1 MAERENQCNSG
12 AWLKYLTLASLIIGS
27 LAAVIGMNT
36 DELLAVLNS
45 QWVPKG
51 FLGFLLFFGVLY
63 NLLTIVLGTICYR
76 EKLILPDD
84 QLPSCTVIVPAYN
97 EGEAVTIALKM

>member
-45 QWVPKG
+45 QWV
-51 FLGFLLFFGVLY
+51 FCFSSAFF
-63 NLLTIVLGTICYR
+63 TTC
-76 EKLILPDD
+76 
-84 QLPSCTVIVPAYN
+84 
-97 EGEAVTIALKM
+97 

>member
-1 MAERENQCNSG
+1 MAEREKQCNSG

-27 LAAVIGMNT
+27 FAAVIGMST

-51 FLGFLLFFGVLY
+51 FLG
-63 NLLTIVLGTICYR
+63 
-76 EKLILPDD
+76 
-84 QLPSCTVIVPAYN
+84 
-97 EGEAVTIALKM
+97 